1 MRSRH
6 QTLDVDPEVASE
18 KLELCLCGRLM
29 SWKLVAVS
37 LGLPYAALE
46 LEVVL
51 VEELVLVEEP
61 VMVLFWLECSCCLL
75 TLHPIEKHCGL
86 VLEEVVVL
94 V

>member
-1 MRSRH
+1 M
-6 QTLDVDPEVASE
+6 ASE

-51 VEELVLVEEP
+51 VEEPVMVLVEEP
-61 VMVLFWLECSCCLL
+61 VMVPF
-75 TLHPIEKHCGL
+75 
-86 VLEEVVVL
+86 
-94 V
+94 